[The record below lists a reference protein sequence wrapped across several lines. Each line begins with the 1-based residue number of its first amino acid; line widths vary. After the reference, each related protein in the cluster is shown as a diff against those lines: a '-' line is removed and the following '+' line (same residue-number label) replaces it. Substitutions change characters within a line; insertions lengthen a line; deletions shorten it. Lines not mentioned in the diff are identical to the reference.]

1 MCTRRLERVM
11 RRILILLSATILLA
25 GIASAQG
32 LPQIPGLNSAPPG
45 PQPKVQV
52 MNPLYDFGT
61 ALEGKMVE
69 HVFKIKNTG
78 QGELEIRGVKTS
90 CGCTAAAPSKNH
102 LAPGES
108 ADISVGFDTHFQKG
122 HQVRT
127 ITAFTNDP
135 TTPQAVM
142 TMQGM
147 VKQQVA
153 AVPAQVAF
161 GTVHKGTGATQEVAI
176 DDLTNQ
182 KDFKVS
188 SFSNS
193 NSSIKVTEE
202 PRKDGKPGVMLKVD
216 LLPTMPAGPF
226 DDSIKIVTNR
236 VPMNIDVFGTVTGD
250 LALDPQQVS
259 FGIVPRGQD
268 VIRILKLTNSSQRDV
283 KVLDIASSTPSV
295 VASADPVKPG
305 KEYRITVTLRRG
317 TPDGQLRGQLAIKTD
332 DPEQNN
338 VNVPFYAIVGQFKI

>member
-1 MCTRRLERVM
+1 M
-11 RRILILLSATILLA
+11 RRIFFLFLATTLLT
-25 GIASAQG
+25 GIAFAQG
-32 LPQIPGLNSAPPG
+32 LPEIPGLNAAPPG
-45 PQPKVQV
+45 KQPKVQV

-102 LAPGES
+102 LAPGEE

-127 ITAFTNDP
+127 ITAYTNDP

-142 TMQGM
+142 TMQG
-147 VKQQVA
+147 VLKQQVA

-161 GTVHKGTGATQEVAI
+161 GTVRKGTPATQKVAI
-176 DDLTNQ
+176 DDLTNG

-188 SFSNS
+188 EFSNS
-193 NSSIKVTEE
+193 SPSIKVTEE
-202 PRKDGKPGVMLKVD
+202 PRKDGKPGVMLKVE

-226 DDSIKIVTNR
+226 DDSIKVITNR
-236 VPMNIDVFGTVTGD
+236 VPLNIDVFGTVTGD

-268 VIRILKLTNSSQRDV
+268 VVRILKLTNSSPRDV

-305 KEYRITVTLRRG
+305 KEYRITVTLKRG

-332 DPEQNN
+332 DPDQNN

>member
-1 MCTRRLERVM
+1 M
-11 RRILILLSATILLA
+11 RRILPVLLATTLMA

-61 ALEGKMVE
+61 ALEGKMVD

-78 QGELEIRGVKTS
+78 HGELEIRGVKTS

-102 LAPGES
+102 LAPGEE

-135 TTPQAVM
+135 ATPQAVM
-142 TMQGM
+142 TIQGV

-153 AVPAQVAF
+153 AVPSQVAF
-161 GTVHKGTGATQEVAI
+161 GTIHKGASATQEVAI
-176 DDLTNQ
+176 DDLTNG

-193 NSSIKVTEE
+193 SPSIKVSEE
-202 PRKDGKPGVMLKVD
+202 PRKDGKPGVMLKVE

-226 DDSIKIVTNR
+226 DDSIKVITNR
-236 VPMNIDVFGTVTGD
+236 VPLNVDVFGTVTGD

-268 VIRILKLTNSSQRDV
+268 VVRILKLTNSSQRDV

-305 KEYRITVTLRRG
+305 KEYRITVTLKRG

>member
-1 MCTRRLERVM
+1 M
-11 RRILILLSATILLA
+11 RRIFLVLLA
-25 GIASAQG
+25 TTLLGGIASAQG

-61 ALEGKMVE
+61 ALEGKMVD
-69 HVFKIKNTG
+69 HVFKIQNTG
-78 QGELEIRGVKTS
+78 KGELEIRGVKTS

-102 LAPGES
+102 LAPGEE

-142 TMQGM
+142 TIQGV

-161 GTVHKGTGATQEVAI
+161 GTVHKGTPATQEVAI

-188 SFSNS
+188 SFSNAS
-193 NSSIKVTEE
+193 PSIKVSEE
-202 PRKDGKPGVMLKVD
+202 PRKDGKPGVMLKVE
-216 LLPTMPAGPF
+216 LLPSMPAGPF
-226 DDSIKIVTNR
+226 DDSIKVVTNR
-236 VPMNIDVFGTVTGD
+236 VPINIDVFGTVTGD

-268 VIRILKLTNSSQRDV
+268 VVRILKLTNSSGRDV

-305 KEYRITVTLRRG
+305 KEYRITVTLKRG